1 MSKTEQ
7 LEHLLLGSNLHYLCL
22 SETWITATT
31 PVSAFMILGYKVY
44 RRDRG
49 KGKGGG
55 VLIYV
60 KDSIDSHQIDIPD
73 QTIECVG
80 VTIKLSPQMSFIVL
94 CVYRP
99 PNATSDFYT
108 GLTKILKT
116 YERKEIL
123 LMGDL
128 NINWLDKFAPGQY
141 K

>member
-44 RRDRG
+44 RWDRG

-60 KDSIDSHQIDIPD
+60 KDSIDSHQIDVPD

-80 VTIKLSPQMSFIVL
+80 VTIKISPQMSFIVL

-116 YERKEIL
+116 YEQKDIFMLRVTST
-123 LMGDL
+123 
-128 NINWLDKFAPGQY
+128 
-141 K
+141 